1 MGRDS
6 PLSFGTLLRRA
17 RRAAG
22 LTQEELAERSSVSVR
37 TVSDL
42 ERDVAHTP
50 HRDTVALMADASGLA
65 GDERDRFEVTV

>member
-37 TVSDL
+37 TG
-42 ERDVAHTP
+42 TP
-50 HRDTVALMADASGLA
+50 SPSWPMLRGWPAMSAIAS
-65 GDERDRFEVTV
+65 R